1 MRPIAI
7 LLIIII
13 IYVFPSA
20 AYATHHEDSW
30 QRLDKI
36 SDEALQLAKNKRFE
50 EAKEVLDY
58 FANEFF
64 KLNARQR
71 LQSMDELRAITVTH
85 EKALKTITASTLP
98 AEERI
103 DQVAQFRLVIDAV
116 HSNYQPLWTEMEH
129 AVMEAFQQ
137 VEEAI
142 KKGDRLRF
150 QTALQQFLHQ
160 YQIIEPSM
168 KIDVEP
174 TRAKKA
180 DADIEQLQTPQF
192 HLLNQAEQQR
202 LLVQTKEDLQ
212 ALFDH
217 VKKDEVDPSLW
228 WVMISTGGM
237 IVLTLTY
244 VGWRKYRGEKQKTRS
259 HEKQ

>member
-1 MRPIAI
+1 MRQIAV

-13 IYVFPSA
+13 VYVFPSA
-20 AYATHHEDSW
+20 VYATYHDGW

-64 KLNARQR
+64 KLNARER

-116 HSNYQPLWTEMEH
+116 HSNYQPLWTEMEQS
-129 AVMEAFQQ
+129 VMEAFHQ
-137 VEEAI
+137 VE
-142 KKGDRLRF
+142 KTVKQGNSRQF
-150 QTALQQFLHQ
+150 QIALAKFLHQ
-160 YQIIEPSM
+160 YEIIEPSV
-168 KIDVEP
+168 KIDVKP
-174 TRAKKA
+174 DWAKKA
-180 DADIEQLQTPQF
+180 DADIAQLQTPQF
-192 HLLNQAEQQR
+192 QALTQAEK
-202 LLVQTKEDLQ
+202 VQVLAQMKEDMQ

-217 VKKDEVDPSLW
+217 VKKDEADPSLW

-237 IVLTLTY
+237 IVATLIY